1 MIAEI
6 NRYYDVDLVLVD
18 AMKIFL
24 NKGPETGLVAEPRLL
39 IAGKDRVAVD
49 AVGVAILRYYG
60 TTMEVS
66 KGRIFQL
73 DQIKRAAELGFGIQ
87 SADEIILTLVNGDSR
102 LIADDIGTLL
112 EKQG

>member
-1 MIAEI
+1 
-6 NRYYDVDLVLVD
+6 
-18 AMKIFL
+18 
-24 NKGPETGLVAEPRLL
+24 
-39 IAGKDRVAVD
+39 
-49 AVGVAILRYYG
+49 
-60 TTMEVS
+60 MEVS

-87 SADEIILTLVNGDSR
+87 SADEIILTLVNEDSR